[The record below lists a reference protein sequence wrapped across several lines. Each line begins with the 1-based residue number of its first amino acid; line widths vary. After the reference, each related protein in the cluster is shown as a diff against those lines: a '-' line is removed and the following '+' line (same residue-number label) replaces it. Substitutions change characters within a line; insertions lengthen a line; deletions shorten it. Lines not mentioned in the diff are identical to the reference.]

1 MGLTKILRLSLASVV
16 HRFHDEKVMC
26 IMGWKREER
35 RSYHLSTTRKIQ
47 ESLRKAIIHVSIQVF
62 KNNSGGPRDTF
73 FLPVCKTN
81 INDHFH

>member
-26 IMGWKREER
+26 IMGWEREER
-35 RSYHLSTTRKIQ
+35 RVYHLSTTRKIQ

-62 KNNSGGPRDTF
+62 ENNFGGPREPFSSLFAKLT
-73 FLPVCKTN
+73 
-81 INDHFH
+81 